1 MTLCDAGPIVA
12 LLNANDPLHAACVRV
27 AQTLPDE
34 PLVTSLAC
42 FVEAMYF
49 LGKVGGFVA
58 QERLWQWWDSQN
70 LEVYCPRA
78 EEMMRIREL
87 MTRYR
92 DVPMDFADASLVAL
106 AESMGEKR
114 VFTLDNDFYAYR
126 LYDSE
131 PFDVIAPRRD

>member
-1 MTLCDAGPIVA
+1 MPR
-12 LLNANDPLHAACVRV
+12 NDSGSGGIAKIWKYTARV
-27 AQTLPDE
+27 
-34 PLVTSLAC
+34 
-42 FVEAMYF
+42 
-49 LGKVGGFVA
+49 
-58 QERLWQWWDSQN
+58 
-70 LEVYCPRA
+70 PRR
-78 EEMMRIREL
+78 MMRIREL

-131 PFDVIAPRRD
+131 PFDVIAPRGD